1 MLTLRE
7 NALAILHGKQPDKYD
22 DFMNAMQFLLD
33 PIWLSDRT
41 PQDGEFH
48 KDSWGVT
55 KCFLPGAPGAHPHIT
70 PDNKVCKNI
79 EEWEKYVQAPNLDV
93 LDWSDAREQANQV
106 NRDEKFVGLFCATG
120 IFERSHFLMG
130 MEDAFCNYLEYP
142 EEMTGAAS
150 RTSSS
155 LPPFGARSSS
165 QQQNA
170 LVKLSTRLVPC
181 TFITQTATASH

>member
-1 MLTLRE
+1 MRIINTITGGRVNEQPPKYIKCSISVDHISVNAKQRKPGGYMLTLRE

-79 EEWEKYVQAPNLDV
+79 
-93 LDWSDAREQANQV
+93 
-106 NRDEKFVGLFCATG
+106 
-120 IFERSHFLMG
+120 
-130 MEDAFCNYLEYP
+130 
-142 EEMTGAAS
+142 
-150 RTSSS
+150 
-155 LPPFGARSSS
+155 
-165 QQQNA
+165 
-170 LVKLSTRLVPC
+170 
-181 TFITQTATASH
+181 